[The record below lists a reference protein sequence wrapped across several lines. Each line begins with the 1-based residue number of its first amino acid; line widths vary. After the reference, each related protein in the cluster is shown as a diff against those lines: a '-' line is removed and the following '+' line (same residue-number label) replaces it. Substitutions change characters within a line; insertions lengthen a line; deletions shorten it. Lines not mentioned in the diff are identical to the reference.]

1 MCAHV
6 LQTKPDKKKQ
16 ECLVMKKNTI
26 DDAMTNIR
34 KKEPIQSKIL
44 FTVKKKYNGKNL
56 IAA

>member
-6 LQTKPDKKKQ
+6 LQTKPDKKTRMSSY
-16 ECLVMKKNTI
+16 EKNTI

-44 FTVKKKYNGKNL
+44 FTVKRK
-56 IAA
+56 I